1 MHSVALDPPKVK
13 VSTMTSRNTPYL
25 PWAIALAA
33 CLAVPFMVYPIYAM
47 ELMCFALF
55 ACAFNLLLGF
65 GGLLSFGHAC
75 FFGGS
80 AYLSGLALRDW
91 GLSPELGILFGTAG
105 AAILGVVIGV
115 IAIRRQGI
123 YFAMVTLALAQIVF
137 FACLHL
143 PFTGGEDG
151 LQGIPKGNLLGLIDL
166 SRTVPFGNRNLPLA
180 LYYFVLAVN
189 LGGYWLIWRAI
200 NSPFGVVLKAIRE
213 NEPRAL
219 SLGYRVDR
227 YKLAAFVMSATL
239 AGLAGATK
247 ALVVGL
253 ASLSDVSWHMS
264 GEVVL
269 MTLLGGMGT
278 LLGPVVGAVSVG
290 VLHNELASFGSWVTV
305 TIGCVFV
312 LCVMAFRRGVVGE
325 IAYRLKRSF

>member
-1 MHSVALDPPKVK
+1 MNAPVIKLAPVAALQTKK
-13 VSTMTSRNTPYL
+13 NHYTP
-25 PWAIALAA
+25 WIIALV
-33 CLAVPFMVYPIYAM
+33 LASIAPFMIYPIFAM

-65 GGLLSFGHAC
+65 GGLLSFGHAA
-75 FFGGS
+75 FFGGA
-80 AYLSGLALRDW
+80 AYLCGHAIKTW
-91 GLSPELGILFGTAG
+91 GLSPELGILVATLG
-105 AAILGVVIGV
+105 AAILGLAIGS

-137 FACLHL
+137 FLCLQM

-151 LQGIPKGNLLGLIDL
+151 LQGIPKGHLFGLIDL
-166 SRTVPFGNRNLPLA
+166 SATFSFGGQQLPLA
-180 LYYFVLAVN
+180 LYFFVLAVTFA
-189 LGGYWLIWRAI
+189 GYWLIWRTVH
-200 NSPFGVVLKAIRE
+200 SPFGMVLKAIKE
-213 NEPRAL
+213 NEARAL
-219 SLGYRVDR
+219 SLGYRVNR
-227 YKLAAFVMSATL
+227 YKLATFVLSAAL

-278 LLGPVVGAVSVG
+278 LLGPLVGAVTISTM
-290 VLHNELASFGSWVTV
+290 HHELASLGSWVTV
-305 TIGCVFV
+305 TIGVVFV
-312 LCVMAFRRGVVGE
+312 ACVMAFRRGIVGE

>member
-1 MHSVALDPPKVK
+1 MMNAPIVQLTPAAVQLRKKTNYTPWVAALVFA
-13 VSTMTSRNTPYL
+13 
-25 PWAIALAA
+25 AIA
-33 CLAVPFMVYPIYAM
+33 PFVVYPIFAM

-65 GGLLSFGHAC
+65 GGLLSFGHAA
-75 FFGGS
+75 FFGS
-80 AYLSGLALRDW
+80 AAYLCGHAIKNW
-91 GLSPELGILFGTAG
+91 GLSPELGILFATLG
-105 AAILGVVIGV
+105 AALMGLAIGS

-137 FACLHL
+137 FLCLQL

-151 LQGIPKGNLLGLIDL
+151 LQGIPKGHLFGLIDL
-166 SRTVPFGNRNLPLA
+166 SSTVSVGQQQLPLA
-180 LYYFVLAVN
+180 LYFFVLAITF
-189 LGGYWLIWRAI
+189 GGYWLIWRTVH
-200 NSPFGVVLKAIRE
+200 SPFGMVLKAIKE

-219 SLGYRVDR
+219 SLGYQVNR
-227 YKLAAFVMSATL
+227 YKLATFVLSAAL

-278 LLGPVVGAVSVG
+278 LLGPVVGAVTVG
-290 VLHNELASFGSWVTV
+290 TLHHELASFGSWVTV
-305 TIGCVFV
+305 TIGVVFV
-312 LCVMAFRRGVVGE
+312 VCVMAFRRGIVGE
-325 IAYRLKRSF
+325 IAYRLKRNL

>member
-1 MHSVALDPPKVK
+1 MNAPIVRLVPAAVLSRKKTSFTPWIAALVFA
-13 VSTMTSRNTPYL
+13 S
-25 PWAIALAA
+25 IA
-33 CLAVPFMVYPIYAM
+33 PFVVYPIFAM

-65 GGLLSFGHAC
+65 GGLLSFGHAA
-75 FFGGS
+75 FFGS
-80 AYLSGLALRDW
+80 AAYLCGHAIKNW
-91 GLSPELGILFGTAG
+91 GLSPELGILFATSG
-105 AAILGVVIGV
+105 AALLGLAIGS

-137 FACLHL
+137 FLCLQM

-151 LQGIPKGNLLGLIDL
+151 LQGIPKGHLFGLIDL
-166 SRTVPFGNRNLPLA
+166 SATVSVGQQQLPLA
-180 LYYFVLAVN
+180 LYFFVLAITF
-189 LGGYWLIWRAI
+189 GGYWMIWRTVH
-200 NSPFGVVLKAIRE
+200 SPFGMVLKAIKE

-219 SLGYRVDR
+219 SLGYQVNR
-227 YKLAAFVMSATL
+227 YKLATFVLSAAL

-278 LLGPVVGAVSVG
+278 LLGPVVGAVTVG
-290 VLHNELASFGSWVTV
+290 TLHHELASFGSWVTV
-305 TIGCVFV
+305 TIGVVFV
-312 LCVMAFRRGVVGE
+312 VCVMAFRRGIVGE
-325 IAYRLKRSF
+325 IAYRLKRDL